1 MSLRAYARHRGV
13 SGPAVLAARDKG
25 RLVECFRDGS
35 GAMTAQIQSATLAD
49 QEWERKTDL
58 SRAPI
63 PVRQRAAVAGGP
75 GAASSDDGDAV
86 PDMADAS
93 AREKHWRAKLAELK
107 FKEAAGE
114 LVPAA
119 GVRAELEGVFRS
131 CRTRLLG
138 IPSRA
143 RQLLPG
149 LSVADVGK
157 LEDLVREALE
167 DLAKGEVG

>member
-63 PVRQRAAVAGGP
+63 PVRQRTAGLVVSAP
-75 GAASSDDGDAV
+75 PADDGDAV

-119 GVRAELEGVFRS
+119 GVRSELEGVFRS

-167 DLAKGEVG
+167 DLARGEVG